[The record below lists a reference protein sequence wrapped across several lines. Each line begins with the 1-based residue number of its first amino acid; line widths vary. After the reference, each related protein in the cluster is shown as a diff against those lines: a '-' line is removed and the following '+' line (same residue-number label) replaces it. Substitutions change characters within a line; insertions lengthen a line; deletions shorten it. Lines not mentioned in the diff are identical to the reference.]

1 MIGTPTRVLVV
12 DDDPIAVEIILEYL
26 DGMQVE
32 ATTAHDGQAGWET
45 LESHPGEFDVIL
57 LDRMMPRLNGIQL
70 LQRIRADERFEA
82 LPVIM
87 QTSAADQREVLEGIQ
102 AGAYYYL
109 TKPFRKEMLRS
120 IVRAAASDFAR
131 VKGLR
136 EELRKQVGVLNLLRA
151 GRFEFRTLTE
161 AMDLGAFLARAFPD
175 PDRVLVGLS
184 ELLVNAVEH
193 GNLELSYDDKGRLE
207 EQGGWRDEIERRLGD
222 PVLGTRIGV
231 AELER
236 RPDGVVVTIRDQGKG
251 FDPEPYLRVDPARLF
266 DTHGRGILIAKTMSF
281 DELEYRDRGRE
292 VVAAVKTAPARPPG
306 S

>member
-1 MIGTPTRVLVV
+1 MIGTRTRVLVV

-26 DGMQVE
+26 DGMHVE
-32 ATTAHDGQAGWET
+32 TTTAHDGQAGWEA
-45 LESHPGEFDVIL
+45 LVASPDGFDVVL

-120 IVRAAASDFAR
+120 IVRAAVTDYAR
-131 VKGLR
+131 VKTLR
-136 EELRKQVGVLNLLRA
+136 EELRKQAGVLTLLRW

-175 PDRVLVGLS
+175 PERVLVGLS

-207 EQGGWRDEIERRLGD
+207 ELGSWREEIQNRLEDPRFRDRLAVAEIERG
-222 PVLGTRIGV
+222 PG
-231 AELER
+231 
-236 RPDGVVVTIRDQGKG
+236 GVVVTIRDQGQG

-281 DELEYRDRGRE
+281 DEMEYRDRGRE
-292 VVAAVKTAPARPPG
+292 VVASVRSAE
-306 S
+306 

>member
-32 ATTAHDGQAGWET
+32 ATTAHDGQAGWEAV
-45 LESHPGEFDVIL
+45 ESHPGEFDVVL

-120 IVRAAASDFAR
+120 IVRAAASDYAR
-131 VKGLR
+131 VKALR
-136 EELRKQVGVLNLLRA
+136 DELRKQVGVLNLLRT
-151 GRFEFRTLTE
+151 GRFEFRTLGE

-175 PDRVLVGLS
+175 PDRVLIGLS

-207 EQGGWRDEIERRLGD
+207 EQGVWREEIERRLAD
-222 PVLGTRIGV
+222 PSFGARLAV

-236 RPDGVVVTIRDQGKG
+236 RADSVTVTIRDQGQG
-251 FDPEPYLRVDPARLF
+251 FNPEPYLHVDPARLF

-292 VVAAVKTAPARPPG
+292 VVAVVKTGPTPPPG

>member
-32 ATTAHDGQAGWET
+32 ASTAHDGQAGWET
-45 LESHPGEFDVIL
+45 LEARAGEFDVIL

-120 IVRAAASDFAR
+120 IVRAAASDYAR
-131 VKGLR
+131 VKALR
-136 EELRKQVGVLNLLRA
+136 DELRKQVGVLNLLRT
-151 GRFEFRTLTE
+151 GRFEFRTLGE

-175 PDRVLVGLS
+175 PDRVLIGLS

-207 EQGGWRDEIERRLGD
+207 ELGSWREEIERRLAD
-222 PVLGTRIGV
+222 SSLGGRVAV

-236 RPDGVVVTIRDQGKG
+236 RAESVTVTIRDQGQG

-281 DELEYRDRGRE
+281 DELQYRDRGRE
-292 VVAAVKTAPARPPG
+292 VVAVVKTGPVPPPG
-306 S
+306 L